1 MVKEDD
7 LWPFK
12 QNAAWHL
19 PNLNHMNKLLP
30 PSGQQK
36 SLPFHMNPR
45 PFSPNAAFPGFSV
58 SALPGLKAGQA
69 NANLGLSHCMPSLL
83 ESTLPHGLGIKT
95 ALNDATGSIQKR
107 FLIFDQSGSQTRMFF
122 SPFVSSPH
130 TPFVAPVE
138 PARSSHL
145 CDENQATKAEK
156 ISPAKGI
163 IQDTSGENHII
174 GEGSEMH
181 EDTEEIDAL
190 LYSDDDDDDD
200 YDDEDDDEVTSTDH
214 SPFAIRFEKER
225 EITEQVA
232 CSGDP
237 IKRQRLVDGGYKKS
251 SLEDATSLLKLDSS
265 CKYDSDAQSSC
276 ANGRIGLK
284 KNVGSVLGIKR
295 SRKDKINETLRI
307 LESIIP
313 GSKSKDPLLVIDE
326 AIDYLK
332 SLKLKVKALG
342 LSHP

>member
-19 PNLNHMNKLLP
+19 PNLNCMNKLLP
-30 PSGQQK
+30 PYGQQN

-58 SALPGLKAGQA
+58 SAWPGLKTGQA
-69 NANLGLSHCMPSLL
+69 NANPGLSQCMPSLQ
-83 ESTLPHGLGIKT
+83 ESTLPHELGIKT
-95 ALNDATGSIQKR
+95 APNDATGSIQKR

-122 SPFVSSPH
+122 SPFVLSPC

-138 PARSSHL
+138 LARSSHL
-145 CDENQATKAEK
+145 CDKKQATEVEK
-156 ISPAKGI
+156 ISPAEGI

-181 EDTEEIDAL
+181 EDTQEIDAL
-190 LYSDDDDDDD
+190 LYSDDDDDD
-200 YDDEDDDEVTSTDH
+200 YDDEDDEVTSTDH
-214 SPFAIRFEKER
+214 SPFTIKFEKEG

-232 CSGDP
+232 CSGDT
-237 IKRQRLVDGGYKKS
+237 IKRQRLVDGRYKKS

-265 CKYDSDAQSSC
+265 CKYDSDAESSC
-276 ANGRIGLK
+276 ANGRIGSK

-307 LESIIP
+307 LESIMP